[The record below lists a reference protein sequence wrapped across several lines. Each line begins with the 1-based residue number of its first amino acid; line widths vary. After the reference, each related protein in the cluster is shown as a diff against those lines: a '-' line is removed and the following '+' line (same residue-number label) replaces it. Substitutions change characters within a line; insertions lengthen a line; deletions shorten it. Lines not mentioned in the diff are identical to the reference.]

1 MESLRWNMQV
11 YSSLWEYISFNDVI
25 TNVNIIY
32 EWAFHQTPPASGW
45 IESYC
50 TLRLVIRGMT
60 SKRSGFSLSRCSQSV
75 FLQYAT
81 SVLVYF
87 SVLALVSSQALSIS
101 VTARGGV
108 GGGVYNKVQYNNI
121 SVYVWSLLTLLL
133 PCLDGGKR
141 PLHDISA
148 AKVSFSA
155 SLLVTIHFYI
165 HAQEACAKACR
176 CSHGENS
183 SMLAFYS
190 AYELYA

>member
-1 MESLRWNMQV
+1 M
-11 YSSLWEYISFNDVI
+11 
-25 TNVNIIY
+25 
-32 EWAFHQTPPASGW
+32 
-45 IESYC
+45 
-50 TLRLVIRGMT
+50 
-60 SKRSGFSLSRCSQSV
+60 

-101 VTARGGV
+101 VTARGGGV
-108 GGGVYNKVQYNNI
+108 GGGVYNKVQYNKV

-155 SLLVTIHFYI
+155 SLLVTIHFNI
-165 HAQEACAKACR
+165 HAREVHTVR
-176 CSHGENS
+176 TVG
-183 SMLAFYS
+183 M
-190 AYELYA
+190 

>member
-1 MESLRWNMQV
+1 MQ
-11 YSSLWEYISFNDVI
+11 
-25 TNVNIIY
+25 
-32 EWAFHQTPPASGW
+32 PK
-45 IESYC
+45 C
-50 TLRLVIRGMT
+50 
-60 SKRSGFSLSRCSQSV
+60 
-75 FLQYAT
+75 
-81 SVLVYF
+81 
-87 SVLALVSSQALSIS
+87 VLAVCHVCSCVLFCTCLSQQSGLIYQCHSK
-101 VTARGGV
+101 GGV